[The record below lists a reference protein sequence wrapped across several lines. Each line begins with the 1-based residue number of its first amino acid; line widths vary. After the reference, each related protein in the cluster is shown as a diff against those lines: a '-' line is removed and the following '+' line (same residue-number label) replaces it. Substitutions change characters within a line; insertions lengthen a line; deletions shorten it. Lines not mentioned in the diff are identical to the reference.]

1 MLLKRFLHSDG
12 IEKELAL
19 IFRFLRTAAIAA
31 RLRHVIT
38 PFLIQT
44 RQLLE
49 FFLEIVVRGRF
60 GAVWAIEARLI
71 RQFFEHGVCLHLL
84 LNQIAQLEQRGL
96 QDEKALL
103 ELRRENLLQ
112 GKILRL
118 VHSVSGHAPNLPMQL
133 ATSKQFTRQAVA
145 AGVSSA
151 GTRSCSRSR
160 LPLPGPASSMQLSR
174 PRAYT
179 PATSHFLIVS

>member
-19 IFRFLRTAAIAA
+19 IFRFLRPAAVAA
-31 RLRHVIT
+31 RLRHVIP
-38 PFLIQT
+38 PFLIQA

-49 FFLEIVVRGRF
+49 FVLEIVVRGRL

-71 RQFFEHGVCLHLL
+71 RQFFEHGVCLHFL

-103 ELRRENLLQ
+103 ELRCENLLQ

-133 ATSKQFTRQAVA
+133 ATSKQFALNGPVVTEPVLSESRM
-145 AGVSSA
+145 GVSPVELRIA
-151 GTRSCSRSR
+151 TGTA
-160 LPLPGPASSMQLSR
+160 AST
-174 PRAYT
+174 AY
-179 PATSHFLIVS
+179 P

>member
-19 IFRFLRTAAIAA
+19 IFRFLRTAAVAA
-31 RLRHVIT
+31 RLRHVVT

-49 FFLEIVVRGRF
+49 FFLEIVVRGWLGTI
-60 GAVWAIEARLI
+60 GAVETRLI
-71 RQFFEHGVCLHLL
+71 RQFLKHGVCLHFL
-84 LNQIAQLEQRGL
+84 LNQIAQLEQRRL

-118 VHSVSGHAPNLPMQL
+118 VHSLSGHTPNLLTQP
-133 ATSKQFTRQAVA
+133 ATSKQFERQDAVA
-145 AGVSSA
+145 APCSPRRIRRVA
-151 GTRSCSRSR
+151 DGTR
-160 LPLPGPASSMQLSR
+160 
-174 PRAYT
+174 
-179 PATSHFLIVS
+179 